1 MDGGEDLSIKNTINS
16 IVSRQR
22 RLNLNLSELIEMVQE
37 DPTIWEFSESLKEEV
52 DKKDAD
58 YNSLVEKRAA
68 KKGKAKQE
76 AGEPE
81 IDKEYTML
89 YLEDETVKKVLHEV
103 IKHPMANAGVV
114 FNNLGSKQPKYWES
128 EEKLLTLLLEVL
140 DGEHLAL
147 IKLNEIDMTEPVI
160 ATEASEEFKQPTEP
174 KEEEEPK
181 VDKEAEKEKLTQGL
195 NSLNEEINWI
205 VEKLESGET
214 ADTSVLKIKFNKYFK
229 TQMKVLNQTI
239 EEPQFPDPEQLDLP
253 PEVTLQI
260 VKKPKLNKSITLDKR
275 FRLLSKQ
282 KREIKEEEKVEDPK
296 AKGKDAKGKKVE
308 ETVEQELPEWE

>member
-1 MDGGEDLSIKNTINS
+1 M
-16 IVSRQR
+16 
-22 RLNLNLSELIEMVQE
+22 
-37 DPTIWEFSESLKEEV
+37 
-52 DKKDAD
+52 
-58 YNSLVEKRAA
+58 
-68 KKGKAKQE
+68 
-76 AGEPE
+76 
-81 IDKEYTML
+81 
-89 YLEDETVKKVLHEV
+89 
-103 IKHPMANAGVV
+103 
-114 FNNLGSKQPKYWES
+114 
-128 EEKLLTLLLEVL
+128 L
-140 DGEHLAL
+140 DGEHLSL

-181 VDKEAEKEKLTQGL
+181 VDKEAEKEKLNQGL

-205 VEKLESGET
+205 VDKFESGET

-253 PEVTLQI
+253 PDVTLQI